1 MVCHGR
7 IVLSRSGKGK
17 VMSKC
22 VVCGMYLDN
31 RVGEPASVH
40 GTVDGGLCIGWLEPT
55 IGREG

>member
-1 MVCHGR
+1 MGMVND
-7 IVLSRSGKGK
+7 
-17 VMSKC
+17 MSKC